1 MPFRILFRPSMAVG
15 SPLKFAPPK
24 GFTRLKRYFLSAWD
38 ITTGKKCA
46 TVLFM
51 EEGEGGISELLNWRN
66 TIIGSQFGGFLRIP
80 NGFGSEIDF
89 SKSIVRVFG
98 EGIGLRIVSANPL
111 GPFSKFQN
119 WEKLKL
125 STVVKLSAVPEK
137 VRTYTQARVPAF
149 GGGERENTS
158 SSSRKRELGSESFN
172 RIPPTR

>member
-1 MPFRILFRPSMAVG
+1 MVVG

-80 NGFGSEIDF
+80 NGVGSEIDF
-89 SKSIVRVFG
+89 SKSIVRGF
-98 EGIGLRIVSANPL
+98 
-111 GPFSKFQN
+111 
-119 WEKLKL
+119 W
-125 STVVKLSAVPEK
+125 
-137 VRTYTQARVPAF
+137 
-149 GGGERENTS
+149 
-158 SSSRKRELGSESFN
+158 
-172 RIPPTR
+172 